1 MRVCILGSGGMLG
14 HMLVRVLSEAHDVY
28 GTSKQE
34 WSATSGLAKFLSK
47 EKWISG
53 VDVKEITTVS
63 DLFREHQFDVV
74 INCIGVVKQRGHRT
88 SEEEM
93 IEVNAHFPHKLSSI
107 CDASGARLIH
117 ISTDCVFSGSK
128 GNYAVNDNPD
138 PIDIYG
144 SSKLA
149 GEIVDDHN
157 LTIRTS
163 HVGRELTNFTS
174 LFEWILNNRGKKVV
188 GFSRAI
194 YSGLTTFSLSVVID
208 SLLTTGSSI
217 NGLVHVSS
225 SPINKFQL
233 VTELNNRLGLDINIE
248 IDESVVLNRSL
259 LSSDEIT
266 QLGIEIPSW
275 DQMLDNFCEDQA
287 TYDFV
292 SH

>member
-14 HMLVRVLSEAHDVY
+14 HMLVRVLSETHDVY

-34 WSATSGLAKFLSK
+34 WSAASGLAKFLSK
-47 EKWISG
+47 EKWIAG
-53 VDVKEITTVS
+53 VDAKDITTV
-63 DLFREHQFDVV
+63 DDFFREHQFDVV

-88 SEEEM
+88 SEDEM
-93 IEVNAHFPHKLSSI
+93 IEVNAHFPHKLLRI
-107 CDASGARLIH
+107 CDASDARLIQ
-117 ISTDCVFSGSK
+117 ISTDCVFSGNK
-128 GNYAVNDNPD
+128 GNYLVTDNPD

-163 HVGRELTNFTS
+163 HVGRELSNFTS

-188 GFSRAI
+188 GYSNAI
-194 YSGLTTFSLSVVID
+194 YSGLTTFSLSVVIN

-217 NGLVHVSS
+217 NGLVHVAS
-225 SPINKFQL
+225 SPISKFQL
-233 VTELNNRLGLDINIE
+233 ITELNNRLDLGLDIK
-248 IDESVVLNRSL
+248 IDDSVVLNRSL
-259 LSSDEIT
+259 LSSDQIT
-266 QLGIEIPSW
+266 QHGIEIPSW
-275 DQMLDNFCEDQA
+275 DQMLDNFCEDQT

-292 SH
+292 LH

>member
-14 HMLVRVLSEAHDVY
+14 HMLVRVLSVTHDVF

-34 WSATSGLAKFLSK
+34 WTSTSNLAKFLSR
-47 EKWISG
+47 EKWIAG
-53 VDVKEITTVS
+53 VDAKVITTVS
-63 DLFREHQFDVV
+63 DLFKEHQFDVV

-88 SEEEM
+88 SEDEM
-93 IEVNAHFPHKLSSI
+93 IEVNAHFPHKLLRI

-117 ISTDCVFSGSK
+117 ISTDCVFSGNK
-128 GNYAVNDNPD
+128 GNYVVTDVPD

-174 LFEWILNNRGKKVV
+174 LFEWILNNHGKKVV
-188 GFSRAI
+188 GYSNAI
-194 YSGLTTFSLSVVID
+194 YSGLTTFSLSVVIN

-217 NGLVHVSS
+217 NGLVHVAS

-233 VTELNNRLGLDINIE
+233 ITELNNRLDLGIDIK

-259 LSSDEIT
+259 VSSDQIT

-275 DQMLDNFCEDQA
+275 DHMLDNFCEDQA

-292 SH
+292 PQ

>member
-1 MRVCILGSGGMLG
+1 MRVCILGAGGMLG
-14 HMLVRVLSEAHDVY
+14 HMLVRVLSETHDVY

-34 WSATSGLAKFLSK
+34 WSTTSSLAKFLSK
-47 EKWISG
+47 EKLIAG
-53 VDVKEITTVS
+53 VDAKDITTIS
-63 DLFREHQFDVV
+63 DFFRERQFDVV
-74 INCIGVVKQRGHRT
+74 INCIGIVKQRGHRT
-88 SEEEM
+88 SDDEM
-93 IEVNAHFPHKLSSI
+93 IEINSHFPHKLLSI

-117 ISTDCVFSGSK
+117 ISTDCVFSGNK
-128 GNYAVNDNPD
+128 GNYVVTDNPD

-174 LFEWILNNRGKKVV
+174 FFEWILNNRGKKVA
-188 GFSRAI
+188 GYSNAI
-194 YSGLTTFSLSVVID
+194 YSGLTTFSLSVVIN
-208 SLLTTGSSI
+208 SLLTTSSRVS
-217 NGLVHVSS
+217 GLVHVASN
-225 SPINKFQL
+225 PISKFQL
-233 VTELNNRLGLDINIE
+233 ITELNNRLGLGIDIE

-259 LSSDEIT
+259 RSSDQIT

-275 DQMLDNFCEDQA
+275 DQMLDYFCEDQA

-292 SH
+292 TH

>member
-63 DLFREHQFDVV
+63 DLFRERQFDVV

-88 SEEEM
+88 SEDEM
-93 IEVNAHFPHKLSSI
+93 IEVNAHFPHKLLSI
-107 CDASGARLIH
+107 CGASGARLIQ

-128 GNYAVNDNPD
+128 GNYAVADNPD

-188 GFSRAI
+188 GYSKAI

-233 VTELNNRLGLDINIE
+233 VTELNNRLGLDIDIE

>member
-47 EKWISG
+47 EKWIAG
-53 VDVKEITTVS
+53 VDAKEITTVS

-88 SEEEM
+88 SEDEM
-93 IEVNAHFPHKLSSI
+93 NEINAHFPHKLSSI

-117 ISTDCVFSGSK
+117 ISTDCVFSGNK
-128 GNYAVNDNPD
+128 GNYAVTDNPD
-138 PIDIYG
+138 PTEIYG

-174 LFEWILNNRGKKVV
+174 LFEWILSNRGKKVS
-188 GFSRAI
+188 GYSNAI

-217 NGLVHVSS
+217 KGLVHVAS

-233 VTELNNRLGLDINIE
+233 VTELNNRLGLDIDIE
-248 IDESVVLNRSL
+248 IDDSVVLNRSL
-259 LSSDEIT
+259 ISSDEIT

-275 DQMLDNFCEDQA
+275 DRMLDNFCEDQA

-292 SH
+292 PH

>member
-14 HMLVRVLSEAHDVY
+14 HMLVRVLSVTHDVF

-34 WSATSGLAKFLSK
+34 WTSTSNLAKFLSR
-47 EKWISG
+47 EKWIAG
-53 VDVKEITTVS
+53 VDAKVITTVS
-63 DLFREHQFDVV
+63 DLFKEHQFDVV

-88 SEEEM
+88 SEDEM
-93 IEVNAHFPHKLSSI
+93 IEVNAHFPHKLLRI

-117 ISTDCVFSGSK
+117 ISTDCVFSGNK
-128 GNYAVNDNPD
+128 GNYVVTDVPD

-174 LFEWILNNRGKKVV
+174 LFEWILNNHGKKVV
-188 GFSRAI
+188 GYSNAI
-194 YSGLTTFSLSVVID
+194 YSGLTTFSLSVVIN
-208 SLLTTGSSI
+208 SLLTTGSRI
-217 NGLVHVSS
+217 NGLVHVAS

-233 VTELNNRLGLDINIE
+233 ITELNNRLDLGIDIK

-259 LSSDEIT
+259 VSSDQIT

-275 DQMLDNFCEDQA
+275 DHMLDNFCEDQA

-292 SH
+292 PQ

>member
-63 DLFREHQFDVV
+63 DLFRERQFDVV

-88 SEEEM
+88 SEDEM

-107 CDASGARLIH
+107 CGASGARLIH
-117 ISTDCVFSGSK
+117 ISTDCVFSGNK
-128 GNYAVNDNPD
+128 GNYAVTDNPD

-149 GEIVDDHN
+149 GEIVDGHN

-188 GFSRAI
+188 GYSKAI

-217 NGLVHVSS
+217 NGLVHVAS

-275 DQMLDNFCEDQA
+275 DQMLDNFCEDQT

>member
-14 HMLVRVLSEAHDVY
+14 HMLVRVLSKTHVVY

-34 WSATSGLAKFLSK
+34 WSVTSGLAKFLSR
-47 EKWISG
+47 EKWIAG
-53 VDVKEITTVS
+53 VDAKVVTTVS
-63 DLFREHQFDVV
+63 DLFKEHQFDVV
-74 INCIGVVKQRGHRT
+74 INCIGVIKQRGHRT
-88 SEEEM
+88 SEDEM
-93 IEVNAHFPHKLSSI
+93 IEVNAHFPHKLLRI

-117 ISTDCVFSGSK
+117 ISTDCVFSGNK
-128 GNYAVNDNPD
+128 GNYVVTDNPD

-174 LFEWILNNRGKKVV
+174 LFEWILNNHGKKVV
-188 GFSRAI
+188 GYSNAI
-194 YSGLTTFSLSVVID
+194 YSGLTTFSLSVVIN

-217 NGLVHVSS
+217 NGLVHVAS

-233 VTELNNRLGLDINIE
+233 ITELNNRLGLGIDIK

-259 LSSDEIT
+259 VTSDQIT
-266 QLGIEIPSW
+266 QLGIEIPLW

-292 SH
+292 PQ

>member
-1 MRVCILGSGGMLG
+1 MRVCILGAGGMLG
-14 HMLVRVLSEAHDVY
+14 HMLVRVLSESHDVY

-34 WSATSGLAKFLSK
+34 WSATSSLAKFLSK
-47 EKWISG
+47 EKWIAG
-53 VDVKEITTVS
+53 VDAKKIITVS
-63 DLFREHQFDVV
+63 NFFREHQFDVV
-74 INCIGVVKQRGHRT
+74 INCIGVVKQRGYRT
-88 SEEEM
+88 SEDEM
-93 IEVNAHFPHKLSSI
+93 IEINAHFPHKLLSI
-107 CDASGARLIH
+107 CGASGARLIQ
-117 ISTDCVFSGSK
+117 ISTDCVFSGDK
-128 GNYAVNDNPD
+128 GNYAVTDNPD

-163 HVGRELTNFTS
+163 HVGRELANFTS

-188 GFSRAI
+188 GYSKAI

-208 SLLTTGSSI
+208 SLLTTGSSLH
-217 NGLVHVSS
+217 GLVHVAS

-233 VTELNNRLGLDINIE
+233 VTELNNRLGLDIDIE